1 MWVYKRQQGQP
12 GFTIVELLIV
22 IVVIAILAAI
32 TVVAYNGSQSRAK
45 QARIQADLSSVQE
58 LVESYKVMNG
68 TYPVTAASL
77 NPDWG
82 TNTARTDSNCSYGT
96 KNADWVPGLNTTLPQ
111 SGTSKGVGN
120 APGCYMYVS
129 DGTSYVISGWN
140 MLDQPQNTTMYR
152 RLGMRETDSWP
163 SNQFYICNHTNLGGN
178 GTGTYVIANDYY
190 KRSYTLSNITS
201 ALCNETPPTGA

>member
-1 MWVYKRQQGQP
+1 MLYLWVYKRRHGQV

-22 IVVIAILAAI
+22 IVVIAVLAAI
-32 TVVAYNGSQSRAK
+32 TVVAYNGVQTRAK
-45 QARIQADLSSVQE
+45 QAKIQSDLNSVLQ
-58 LVESYKVMNG
+58 LVESYKIING
-68 TYPVTAASL
+68 TYPVTAAIL

-111 SGTSKGVGN
+111 SSTSKGVGN

-129 DGTSYVISGWN
+129 DGA
-140 MLDQPQNTTMYR
+140 
-152 RLGMRETDSWP
+152 SWP

-178 GTGTYVIANDYY
+178 GTGTYVLANDYY

-201 ALCNETPPTGA
+201 ATCNETPPAGA